1 MCFGGGGGGG
11 SAPAPQIF
19 NAQPVSKQFEVPK
32 PPKLDRQYRSLV
44 SEATTPSIRLA
55 GKKAQTAGLT
65 PLRRKLSP
73 TQGMASGVTIAG
85 IGGMSPPGGVNL

>member
-19 NAQPVSKQFEVPK
+19 TAQPVSKQFDIPE
-32 PPKLDRQYRSLV
+32 PPQIDRQYRSLT

-55 GKKAQTAGLT
+55 GGKQRSKASLK
-65 PLRRKLSP
+65 PLRQKL
-73 TQGMASGVTIAG
+73 TTGMTTGVTVGSGDIVT
-85 IGGMSPPGGVNL
+85 PPGGINL